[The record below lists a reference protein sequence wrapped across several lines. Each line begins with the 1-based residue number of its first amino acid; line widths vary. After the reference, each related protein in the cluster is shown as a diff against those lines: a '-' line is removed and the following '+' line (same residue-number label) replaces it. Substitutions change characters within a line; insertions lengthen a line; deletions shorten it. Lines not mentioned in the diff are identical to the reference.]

1 MDRLSPATIR
11 RLRRLP
17 QPRET
22 VWEGDRLTLDTEI
35 ANTGLANSG
44 IETTG
49 QSEQPAE
56 HQRADCFVWVNRSE
70 QLVRGID
77 AAMAGDGP
85 NAFVQSLLKAMEEP
99 LGWPDEP
106 AEPQRPSHIIVRDR
120 ELHFL
125 LRGVL
130 RDLEICVQYEPEL
143 PYVDQLLPGLC
154 ELMDM
159 ADDIS
164 EQLYKVLAE
173 KAYDLWQVAP
183 WKRLLD
189 SEILSVEMKALG
201 IDAPLYISVIGRL
214 GLEQGLVIYRSLH
227 ALTCFRE
234 AIAQAGDR
242 LAEMQAAFAAQDC
255 LFLNYEPKVETPF
268 VHKLRLVN
276 EPNWDNIDLDFGS
289 IHPSEGLRS
298 RLDLTELSILYGT
311 LEAVLRFWRSHHKK
325 FSQGSF
331 PPCKSRYKV
340 AIPAALQPV
349 ENMEPVMITVKTQ
362 PVLAR
367 AFSPAPVN

>member
-1 MDRLSPATIR
+1 MDCLSPTTIS

-17 QPRET
+17 QQPES
-22 VWEGDRLTLDTEI
+22 VWEGDRLALNAEVLNPD
-35 ANTGLANSG
+35 
-44 IETTG
+44 
-49 QSEQPAE
+49 QPNE
-56 HQRADCFVWVNRSE
+56 SQRADCFVWVDESQ

-77 AAMAGDGP
+77 AVMAGDGP
-85 NAFVQSLLKAMEEP
+85 TAFVQSLLKAMEEP

-106 AEPQRPSHIIVRDR
+106 TEPQRPSRVVVRDR

-125 LRGVL
+125 LRGML
-130 RDLEICVQYEPEL
+130 RELDICVEYQPEL
-143 PYVDQLLPGLC
+143 PLVDELVPDLR
-154 ELMDM
+154 ELMGM

-164 EQLYKVLAE
+164 DRLYAVLAE
-173 KAYDLWQVAP
+173 KAYDLWKIAP

-201 IDAPLYISVIGRL
+201 VTSPLYVSVIGKL
-214 GLEQGLVIYRSLH
+214 GLEHGIVIYRSVN
-227 ALTCFRE
+227 ALTAFRE
-234 AIAQAGDR
+234 AVTQAADNP
-242 LAEMQAAFAAQDC
+242 LALQAAFENQDC

-268 VHKLRLVN
+268 VRRPRLVN
-276 EPNWDNIDLDFGS
+276 QPSWDDIDLDFGS
-289 IHPSEGLRS
+289 IHPQEGMRS

-311 LEAVLRFWRSHHKK
+311 LEAILRFWSSHREK

-340 AIPAALQPV
+340 AIPTALQPIDD
-349 ENMEPVMITVKTQ
+349 MEPVLITVKTQ

-367 AFSPAPVN
+367 AFSPVG